1 VYIKSDENTV
11 CGELKKM
18 PKLEFIFD
26 FASPNAY
33 LSLKIIPDI
42 LTRSGASLQVSP
54 VLLGGLFKLTNN
66 RAPMIAFDEV
76 KGKLEYEM
84 LETQRFISRHNLS
97 DFRFNPYFPINS
109 ITLMRGLVAAQ
120 QLGFEQVYLESV
132 LSAMWEHE
140 LKMDDP
146 EIAIST
152 WNNAGLDGE
161 KIMHMSQKDEIKN
174 ILKKNTDAAVNRGVF
189 GVPTFFVKSEIFFG
203 KERLG
208 QVEEALKA

>member
-1 VYIKSDENTV
+1 MYIKSDENTV

-33 LSLKIIPDI
+33 LSLKILPDI
-42 LTRSGASLQVSP
+42 LTRSGASLQINP

-66 RAPMIAFDEV
+66 RPPMIAFDEV

-132 LSAMWEHE
+132 LSAMWERE

>member
-1 VYIKSDENTV
+1 
-11 CGELKKM
+11 M

-33 LSLKIIPDI
+33 LSLKILPDI
-42 LTRSGASLQVSP
+42 LTRSGANLQISP
-54 VLLGGLFKLTNN
+54 VLLGGLFKSTNN
-66 RAPMIAFDEV
+66 RPPMIAFDKV

-132 LSAMWEHE
+132 LSAMWERE

-161 KIMHMSQKDEIKN
+161 KIMNMTQKDEIKT